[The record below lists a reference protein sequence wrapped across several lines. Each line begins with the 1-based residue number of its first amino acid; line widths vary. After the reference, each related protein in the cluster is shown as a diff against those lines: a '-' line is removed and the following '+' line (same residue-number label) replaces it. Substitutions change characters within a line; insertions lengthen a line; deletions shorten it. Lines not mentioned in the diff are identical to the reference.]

1 MFISPIFLTTLF
13 SINFKC
19 FFPDRF
25 SSNRMPINFIDD
37 CLFITWLLTK
47 GFGNTSGQSSLLLA
61 FWKTEIFIF
70 LMFKES
76 LFEINHSLIFY
87 NSLLTVKKGTLIS
100 LCSKNRFVSSAN
112 FIVFNKLEAPG
123 RSFAYIKNNSGPR
136 IDPCGTPHVTFCSF
150 VLVSLLMQIY
160 CFLFVR

>member
-25 SSNRMPINFIDD
+25 SSNGMPINFIDD

-87 NSLLTVKKGTLIS
+87 NSLFTVQKRTLTS

-112 FIVFNKLEAPG
+112 IIAFNKLETLG
-123 RSFAYIKNNSGPR
+123 RSLTHIKNVQGW
-136 IDPCGTPHVTFCSF
+136 ILA
-150 VLVSLLMQIY
+150 VLCML
-160 CFLFVR
+160 LFVHLSCCHY